1 MTEVIETWVRY
12 VCRASCHEGRPSTCT
27 CSWRYSGSQPSCI
40 TTRGLLSQPGA
51 RHDGALVDRWV
62 ARGGSQRQLCVGLL
76 HHLRV
81 RAERL
86 SETRCGCAPCRAPL
100 AACCKSLSPHG
111 FSMSFSRAFACIG
124 GGVHGGRPSWPDVRS
139 FCVGDSRPRG
149 CAPKP
154 SRAVW
159 FHAFLVVS
167 RGLQCRLRQEERDR
181 NHQALWREPSNTS
194 PVHASASLDHPAWN
208 SQPRSGHPRRRRRG
222 YSRMLK
228 SWRRQLQRQPQR
240 PRDKCGRWRHTSAVE
255 ARSQCSTCTP

>member
-40 TTRGLLSQPGA
+40 TTRGLLSHPGA

-167 RGLQCRLRQEERDR
+167 RVSNVGCVKRSETAITR
-181 NHQALWREPSNTS
+181 HYGGSQAIPLLCMPAQAWTTQPGTPS
-194 PVHASASLDHPAWN
+194 PAAAT
-208 SQPRSGHPRRRRRG
+208 RAGDAEVTRA
-222 YSRMLK
+222 
-228 SWRRQLQRQPQR
+228 
-240 PRDKCGRWRHTSAVE
+240 C
-255 ARSQCSTCTP
+255 